1 MNKLS
6 DFKLNTQVIYRY
18 EDGRIDLGAVQG
30 YYGENIRIQW
40 SQEDENDLMDYH
52 YSNPQ
57 IVLVSSLMIKQSD
70 ISNGAVVKSRNS
82 DDTIEDKLKDLI
94 IHLVG
99 VNQKELACCTIDIL
113 QKYTHNTKALEFIE
127 RNT

>member
-18 EDGRIDLGAVQG
+18 EDGRIDLGVVQG

-57 IVLVSSLMIKQSD
+57 IVLVSSLMIKQSNTTK
-70 ISNGAVVKSRNS
+70 INKCS
-82 DDTIEDKLKDLI
+82 IEDKLKEII

-99 VNQKELACCTIDIL
+99 VNQTELACCTIDIL
-113 QKYTHNTKALEFIE
+113 QKYKHNIQALEFIE

>member
-57 IVLVSSLMIKQSD
+57 IVLVSSLLIKQSN
-70 ISNGAVVKSRNS
+70 ISTNTVVKS
-82 DDTIEDKLKDLI
+82 DDITEDKIKELI
-94 IHLVG
+94 VHLVQINQTERACEVIEVLRKYVG
-99 VNQKELACCTIDIL
+99 EQRVNGYKL
-113 QKYTHNTKALEFIE
+113 K
-127 RNT
+127 

>member
-57 IVLVSSLMIKQSD
+57 IVLVSSLMIKQSSTTKINND
-70 ISNGAVVKSRNS
+70 S
-82 DDTIEDKLKDLI
+82 TEDKLKELI
-94 IHLVG
+94 VHLVQI
-99 VNQKELACCTIDIL
+99 NQTELACCAIDIL

>member
-18 EDGRIDLGAVQG
+18 EDGRIDLGVVQG

-57 IVLVSSLMIKQSD
+57 IVLVSSLMIKQSNTTK
-70 ISNGAVVKSRNS
+70 INKCS
-82 DDTIEDKLKDLI
+82 IEDKLKEII
-94 IHLVG
+94 IHMVG
-99 VNQKELACCTIDIL
+99 VNQTELACCTIDIL
-113 QKYTHNTKALEFIE
+113 QKYKHNIQALEFIE